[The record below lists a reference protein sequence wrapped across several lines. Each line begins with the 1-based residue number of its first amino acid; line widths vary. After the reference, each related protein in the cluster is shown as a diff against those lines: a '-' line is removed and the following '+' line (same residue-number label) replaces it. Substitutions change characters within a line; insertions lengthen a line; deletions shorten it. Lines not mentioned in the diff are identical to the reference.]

1 MIKLLLLFVITMGSI
16 CPAVTAQDQFWRSKD
31 AYLGQMPPGD
41 TPRAFAPSLLAPDS
55 GIAMDR
61 SAFSADGKEFYYC
74 KAMHWF
80 DANGSALQSFQYD
93 GQRWK
98 GPLVVFPGY
107 FTPTLSMDGR
117 NLYLSGPSDTAHS
130 TIWVSHRNGKTWSAP
145 EVYLKK
151 PYGLYDFMPTRS
163 GIAYV
168 GSNGRQG
175 SLSNFQ
181 TYDFCALR
189 FGATDTLV
197 ESLGT
202 AVNTPGFDGD
212 FYIAPDESYLIV
224 SYKEKLDYECELGI
238 SFHQPDG
245 SWTPPENLGPL
256 INDGDAHRWGE
267 YVSPDGKYLFYTRGT
282 SEKDCHIYWVRFD
295 RLLKKLRQKKH

>member
-1 MIKLLLLFVITMGSI
+1 MIKLFLLFVLAMGTI
-16 CPAVTAQDQFWRSKD
+16 WTAVTAQDQFWGSKD
-31 AYLGQMPPGD
+31 AYLGQTPPGD
-41 TPRAFAPSLLAPDS
+41 TPKTFAPLLLAPDS

-98 GPLVVFPGY
+98 GPLVVLPGY
-107 FTPTLSMDGR
+107 FTPTLSMDGQD
-117 NLYLSGPSDTAHS
+117 LYLSGPSDSAHS
-130 TIWVSHRNGKTWSAP
+130 TVWVSHRAGKTWSTP

-151 PYGLYDFMPTRS
+151 RYGLYNFMPTRN

-175 SLSNFQ
+175 SLSDFQ

-189 FGATDTLV
+189 MGAIDTLI

-202 AVNTPGFDGD
+202 TVNTPGFDGD

-245 SWTPPENLGPL
+245 SWTSPENLGPL
-256 INDGDAHRWGE
+256 INDGDAHRWGA

-295 RLLKKLRQKKH
+295 RLLKKLRQKK